1 MLVAFTGSLTLSPAL
16 PEISPAS
23 IMIASAA
30 GVVGAVVGLVVASVT
45 AGVAVASVT
54 LGSVTA
60 GVDVAD
66 VTAAVAVAV
75 GDGEAASAPT
85 LIVRDL

>member
-1 MLVAFTGSLTLSPAL
+1 MAVTGILTFSPAL
-16 PEISPAS
+16 PEISPTS
-23 IMIASAA
+23 RTIASA
-30 GVVGAVVGLVVASVT
+30 GIEGAVVGLTVGSVT